1 MGEEEAGVAVALHA
15 LGHLRVFGEI
25 LGDVG
30 GDVGGLGEGAD
41 IDNGRAG
48 EVGPLVAEPGLRDE
62 RGADEEV
69 TVGPAGFRSL
79 PDKEVL
85 DRSGGPAGAGAV
97 GKGVGRG
104 ARGEGEEGSYG
115 DIAETVD
122 QAAAEFV
129 TAAGTRPRATGEG
142 EDDDSVVI
150 VGADDTPSA
159 ANAGGRR
166 GQTTST
172 RGRERS

>member
-1 MGEEEAGVAVALHA
+1 V
-15 LGHLRVFGEI
+15 
-25 LGDVG
+25 
-30 GDVGGLGEGAD
+30 
-41 IDNGRAG
+41 
-48 EVGPLVAEPGLRDE
+48 
-62 RGADEEV
+62 
-69 TVGPAGFRSL
+69 S
-79 PDKEVL
+79 
-85 DRSGGPAGAGAV
+85 
-97 GKGVGRG
+97 RG

-150 VGADDTPSA
+150 VVADDTPSA
-159 ANAGGRR
+159 ANAWVRR